1 MPPDAPDVLQVL
13 AICGSL
19 RSGSYNAGLVRE
31 LVDAAPA
38 SIAIDVL
45 DGIEQLPLINNDL
58 VVDGAPPQ
66 SVRRLDERI
75 RSADSVIIASPE
87 YCYGIPAP
95 LKNLLDWISFPPH
108 VNCFRFKPV
117 GLIGA
122 SIGVHGTLRAQLA
135 LRQTLLFHEAA
146 VLAKPE
152 VYISDAAAKYDARGQ
167 LVDEKTKEL
176 LRMFL
181 DNLEDFARA
190 TLSRRLDPASREFL
204 FT

>member
-1 MPPDAPDVLQVL
+1 MPPDTPTVLQVL

-31 LVDAAPA
+31 LLVAAPA
-38 SIAIDVL
+38 SMSIDVL
-45 DGIEQLPLINNDL
+45 DGIDRLPLVNNDL
-58 VVDGAPPQ
+58 VVDGAPPE
-66 SVRRLDERI
+66 SVLRLDDRI
-75 RSADSVIIASPE
+75 RSADTVIIASPE

-95 LKNLLDWISFPPH
+95 LKNLLDWIASPPH

-135 LRQTLLFHEAA
+135 LRQTLLFLEAA

-152 VYISDAAAKYDARGQ
+152 VYIADAAAKYDGE
-167 LVDEKTKEL
+167 LVDQKTKEL
-176 LRMFL
+176 LRLFL
-181 DNLEDFARA
+181 GNLEEFARA
-190 TLSRRLDPASREFL
+190 TLSRRLDPNSREFL